1 MSIYFTLFWEF
12 FKTGLFAIGG
22 GMATLPFLSS
32 MAERFPWLTQ
42 EQLAHTRLP
51 LGGHFI
57 VLALSRPSA
66 IVLGIVAPLVFQ
78 HIFVRFADKIFQSG

>member
-12 FKTGLFAIGG
+12 FKAGLFAIGG

-42 EQLAHTRLP
+42 EQLAARMQLIGCDMTRSALAKIEVGQRMLCP
-51 LGGHFI
+51 DEIKALRT
-57 VLALSRPSA
+57 ALSVTYDD
-66 IVLGIVAPLVFQ
+66 ILL
-78 HIFVRFADKIFQSG
+78 